1 MESSIRL
8 DHLAT
13 WYEVC
18 EALAVSSLS
27 DLGAGRVR
35 DSGYGGAPDFGA
47 GVGLLA
53 EELAWLALASKVQDD
68 RRN

>member
-1 MESSIRL
+1 MECSMRL

-13 WYEVC
+13 WNELC
-18 EALAVSSLS
+18 EALAFSSLS
-27 DLGAGRVR
+27 DLGSGRAR
-35 DSGYGGAPDFGA
+35 DLDSGGASDFDA
-47 GVGLLA
+47 GIGPRA

>member
-1 MESSIRL
+1 MESFIRP

-18 EALAVSSLS
+18 EALAVSSHS
-27 DLGAGRVR
+27 DFGAGRPH
-35 DSGYGGAPDFGA
+35 DSDREAAPDFGA

-53 EELAWLALASKVQDD
+53 DELAWLALASKVQDD

>member
-18 EALAVSSLS
+18 EALAVSSHS
-27 DLGAGRVR
+27 SFGAGRER
-35 DSGYGGAPDFGA
+35 DSAREAAPDFGA

-53 EELAWLALASKVQDD
+53 EELAWFALASKVQDD